1 MLQTFAIYILKPM
14 LCSALLLAYYW
25 VALRNKRFHY
35 YNRFYLLLA
44 VIVSIVLP
52 LLNLQL
58 LSFKS
63 NNDAAIRLYQIIYVG
78 EIQNETIK
86 RHSLLNWQ
94 EVLMVV
100 LFVATVYMLVALVIK
115 IIKLYK
121 FKRIYP
127 VTKTEEFDFINT
139 DLQQA
144 PFSFLKNIF
153 WRNDISLD
161 EPTGKQILQHE
172 ITHIKQNAYVG

>member
-1 MLQTFAIYILKPM
+1 
-14 LCSALLLAYYW
+14 
-25 VALRNKRFHY
+25 
-35 YNRFYLLLA
+35 
-44 VIVSIVLP
+44 
-52 LLNLQL
+52 
-58 LSFKS
+58 
-63 NNDAAIRLYQIIYVG
+63 
-78 EIQNETIK
+78 
-86 RHSLLNWQ
+86 
-94 EVLMVV
+94 
-100 LFVATVYMLVALVIK
+100 
-115 IIKLYK
+115 
-121 FKRIYP
+121 